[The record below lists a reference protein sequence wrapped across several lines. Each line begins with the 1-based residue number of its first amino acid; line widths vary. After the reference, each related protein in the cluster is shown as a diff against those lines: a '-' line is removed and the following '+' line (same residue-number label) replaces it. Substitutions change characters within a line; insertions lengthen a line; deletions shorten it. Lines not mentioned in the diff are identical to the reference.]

1 MTTDNKNVELD
12 EKDVIIN
19 PDNYAKYGIKKKQ
32 SPQEIMESTDENS
45 NKVEYF
51 TE

>member
-1 MTTDNKNVELD
+1 MDENKNVELD
-12 EKDVIIN
+12 ENNVVIN

-32 SPQEIMESTDENS
+32 NPQEHMESVGENS
-45 NKVEYF
+45 DTVEYF